1 LTSPDAAWQQARERF
16 AAIAPLL
23 DRIPAR
29 KDVEL
34 RSLEI
39 GRHPAT
45 LYRWIHLWRSGLT
58 LYLLGEPR
66 ILTRMRA
73 TAGWP
78 QCID

>member
-1 LTSPDAAWQQARERF
+1 VRSDLSTIPDAAWQQARERF

-34 RSLEI
+34 RSKEI

-45 LYRWIHLWRSGLT
+45 LYRWIHLWRSGLVCPT
-58 LYLLGEPR
+58 AWVQGE
-66 ILTRMRA
+66 
-73 TAGWP
+73 
-78 QCID
+78 